1 MFTFDWKKLEW
12 PLNLLAAV
20 DDTLIEDKDAI
31 PDDIF
36 PSVMYAIGT
45 LPKDVANTILL
56 RFMYGKTLNEVGE
69 LTGVTTERARQRQKK
84 GLLVLGR
91 NPRRRY
97 LRLGVKGIIDEE
109 SKLAK
114 ESAYKEGYVAGR
126 FEESRVQEFE
136 RSLPND
142 ISKRYFQTQPSSVTI
157 EELNLSVRSFNCLKR
172 SGLVTLADILELTVS
187 DLKTIRNLGL
197 KSANEIQFV
206 LKSIG
211 YALKEDRDESE
222 GTD

>member
-56 RFMYGKTLNEVGE
+56 RFMYGKTLKEIGE

-84 GLLVLGR
+84 GLFVLGR

-97 LRLGVKGIIDEE
+97 LRLGVNG
-109 SKLAK
+109 AFK
-114 ESAYKEGYVAGR
+114 EDTARVKDSAYREGYVAGR
-126 FEESRVQEFE
+126 YEESRARSFE
-136 RSLPND
+136 ASLPND
-142 ISKRYFQTQPSSVTI
+142 ISKRNPSSVTI

-197 KSANEIQFV
+197 KSVHEIQFV

-211 YALKEDRDESE
+211 YVLKEDHDESE

>member
-20 DDTLIEDKDAI
+20 DDTLIEDRDAI

-45 LPKDVANTILL
+45 LPKDVANTIIL

-84 GLLVLGR
+84 GLFVLGR
-91 NPRRRY
+91 NPRIRY
-97 LRLGVKGIIDEE
+97 LRLGVNGIIDEE

-114 ESAYKEGYVAGR
+114 EHAYKEGYAAGR

-142 ISKRYFQTQPSSVTI
+142 ISKRNPSSVTI

-211 YALKEDRDESE
+211 YALKEDHDESE